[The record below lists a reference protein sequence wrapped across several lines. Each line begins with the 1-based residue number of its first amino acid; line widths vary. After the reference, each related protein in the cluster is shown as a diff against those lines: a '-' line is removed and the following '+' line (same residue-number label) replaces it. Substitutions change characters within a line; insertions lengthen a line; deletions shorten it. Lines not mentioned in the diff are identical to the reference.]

1 MKLACQVSS
10 LRQSL
15 PGEGEETLEEQV
27 PRQLTAELPYQ
38 GKQRVTYSF
47 AARQFVTLPPQ
58 SPRLRLLSLSS
69 ELSYVPA
76 AKPAGST
83 IVEGEDE
90 GGEAGDSGDEGHSDG
105 DDVESDGGA
114 AVVVEDALHRK
125 PSHMQLPK
133 LNLASILDSS
143 QALAPTLTGAKAS
156 LRAPAAAQLPPKS
169 AAPPPRDRFV
179 SFERSTQTAEGARW
193 TQGTQ
198 VALRGQSTASGSCSR
213 SIICDAARGEGARL
227 ADLEAEAAAKRVQGD
242 RTASGKA
249 APTHGPP
256 PLEALLH
263 LADEESA
270 IVSVAT
276 PHSRGAEPSTLVVE
290 RMLMQSQLRE
300 IAMDFKYWDDPSDS
314 VRTKEGTLL
323 PLWRF
328 DSPDGTHRPIRA
340 LAWHPIY
347 PDLFAAAQGGRD

>member
-1 MKLACQVSS
+1 MLPPLPPTFQLALS
-10 LRQSL
+10 
-15 PGEGEETLEEQV
+15 EETLEEQV

-90 GGEAGDSGDEGHSDG
+90 GGEAGDSGDQGHSDG
-105 DDVESDGGA
+105 DDVKSDGGA

-249 APTHGPP
+249 AVRRKMGWRACVFCVRARTRR
-256 PLEALLH
+256 LYRQRLLPIAAH
-263 LADEESA
+263 PRAAAPGSA
-270 IVSVAT
+270 AA
-276 PHSRGAEPSTLVVE
+276 SRG
-290 RMLMQSQLRE
+290 
-300 IAMDFKYWDDPSDS
+300 
-314 VRTKEGTLL
+314 
-323 PLWRF
+323 
-328 DSPDGTHRPIRA
+328 
-340 LAWHPIY
+340 
-347 PDLFAAAQGGRD
+347 